1 MRTRAISRSRSGTA
15 DTVVKVGRRLRR
27 ALSRPPALAEPTAE
41 VFRDLET
48 RGVLCRDRGIG
59 RIFHPG
65 AVSYRE
71 TVRENALH
79 VIVEGG
85 RVSAH
90 IDWVS
95 PVAFTRHGAA
105 RYSVGRVA
113 AHNLAGMAEDVLRV
127 LGGRR
132 PSTRCDP
139 VGEWAEVDDEL
150 IAELLQPSGEEA
162 GMPVSAL
169 DRLRRVLEGG
179 EAAGI
184 RRVPFNAVDQVVHL
198 LDRDTD
204 PWGVQL
210 EVRVGGRLDE
220 ARLRTAVG
228 EALQRH
234 PMARAR
240 KGRSWGHRNRD
251 FWEIPRDLDLDPVH
265 AVECL
270 DDVSLSAVRAQL
282 QRAPV
287 PLGQSPPLRLLLVR
301 TPDGDVVM
309 LNVNHAATDG
319 FGALRLL
326 RSIDRAYAAKPDPL
340 PEFDFL
346 AERTFAGRLGGSG
359 VAGWLRRQ
367 RVLAKR
373 LRDLMV
379 PPARLATERGTEQ
392 PGYGFHHLPLESREA
407 NDLAE
412 LDHTGDVHN
421 VLLAALHLAVGEWN
435 GIHGTPCRRI
445 SVLVPTNLRPPGWR
459 DQMVGNFSLPTRVST
474 SRRQRLTPAS
484 ALSAVAA
491 QTMRT
496 ERSGIGTAFLE
507 LLTRSWLL
515 PLGTNKAL
523 VDALHVLGDRFLD
536 TAILADLGH
545 VEDPPSFAVEDGDC
559 EELWFST
566 PARMPL
572 GLSVGVVTVGSRLH
586 LVFRY
591 RHAQFDGEAARRFA
605 DYYLDQLRRVADVA
619 TA

>member
-1 MRTRAISRSRSGTA
+1 M
-15 DTVVKVGRRLRR
+15 KVGRRLRH
-27 ALSRPPALAEPTAE
+27 ALSRSSSRAEPAAE
-41 VFRDLET
+41 ALRDLEA
-48 RGVLCRDRGIG
+48 RGVLCRDRGVG
-59 RIFHPG
+59 RVFHPG

-79 VIVEGG
+79 VIVEGN

-95 PVAFTRHGAA
+95 PVAFTTDGTA
-105 RYSVGRVA
+105 RYSVRRVA

-132 PSTRCDP
+132 PNNRCDP
-139 VGEWAEVDDEL
+139 VGEWVDVDDQL
-150 IAELLQPSGEEA
+150 IAELLQSSRDEA
-162 GMPVSAL
+162 GMPVAAL
-169 DRLRRVLEGG
+169 DRLRRALEGG
-179 EAAGI
+179 EAAGV
-184 RRVPFNAVDQVVHL
+184 RQVPFNVVDQVVHL
-198 LDRDTD
+198 LDRAAD
-204 PWGVQL
+204 PWSVQL
-210 EVRVGGRLDE
+210 ETRVRGRLDE

-265 AVECL
+265 VAECP
-270 DDVSLSAVRAQL
+270 DDVSLSAVRARL
-282 QRAPV
+282 QRMSV
-287 PLGQSPPLRLLLVR
+287 PLAHSPPFRLVLVR

-309 LNVNHAATDG
+309 MNVNHAATDG
-319 FGALRLL
+319 VGALRLL
-326 RSIDRAYAAKPDPL
+326 RSVGRAYAGEPDPL

-346 AERTFAGRLGGSG
+346 AERTFAGRLGESAVSG
-359 VAGWLRRQ
+359 RLRRQ
-367 RVLAKR
+367 LVLATR
-373 LRDLMV
+373 LRDLVV

-392 PGYGFHHLPLESREA
+392 PGYGFHHRRLEPHDA
-407 NDLAE
+407 QDLVD
-412 LDHTGDVHN
+412 LDHAGDVHN
-421 VLLAALHLAVGEWN
+421 VLLTALHLAVGEWN
-435 GIHGTPCRRI
+435 GVHGTPCRRI
-445 SVLVPTNLRPPGWR
+445 SVLVPMNLRPPGWR
-459 DQMVGNFSLPTRVST
+459 DQLVGNVSLPTRVST

-491 QTMRT
+491 QTTRT
-496 ERSGIGTAFLE
+496 QRSGVGTAFLE
-507 LLTRSWLL
+507 ILSRSWLL
-515 PLGTNKAL
+515 PLGTNKPL
-523 VDALHVLGDRFLD
+523 VNVLHALGDRFLD

-545 VEDPPSFAVEDGDC
+545 VEKPPSFGAEAGDS

-572 GLSVGVVTVGSRLH
+572 GLSVGVVTVGRRLH

-591 RHAQFDGEAARRFA
+591 RHAQFDDEAARRFA
-605 DYYLDQLRRVADVA
+605 AYYLDQLRRVADVA

>member
-1 MRTRAISRSRSGTA
+1 M
-15 DTVVKVGRRLRR
+15 
-27 ALSRPPALAEPTAE
+27 
-41 VFRDLET
+41 
-48 RGVLCRDRGIG
+48 LCRDRGIG

-65 AVSYRE
+65 ALSYRE
-71 TVRENALH
+71 MVRENALH
-79 VIVEGG
+79 VIVEGS

-95 PVAFTRHGAA
+95 PVAFTRDGTA
-105 RYSVGRVA
+105 RYSVRRVA

-132 PSTRCDP
+132 PNNRCDP
-139 VGEWAEVDDEL
+139 VGEWVEVDDEL
-150 IAELLQPSGEEA
+150 IAEVLSSSGEEA

-169 DRLRRVLEGG
+169 DRLRRALEGG

-184 RRVPFNAVDQVVHL
+184 RQVPFNVVDQVVHL

-204 PWGVQL
+204 PWSVQL
-210 EVRVGGRLDE
+210 EVRVPGRLDE

-251 FWEIPRDLDLDPVH
+251 FWEISRDLDLDPVH
-265 AVECL
+265 EVECP
-270 DDVSLSAVRAQL
+270 DGVSLSAVRVRL
-282 QRAPV
+282 QRMSV
-287 PLGQSPPLRLLLVR
+287 PLAKSPPFRLLLAR

-309 LNVNHAATDG
+309 VNVNHAATDG
-319 FGALRLL
+319 VGALRLL
-326 RSIDRAYAAKPDPL
+326 RSVGRAYAEKPDPL

-346 AERTFAGRLGGSG
+346 AERTFAGRVGGSG
-359 VAGWLRRQ
+359 LSGWLRRQ
-367 RVLAKR
+367 LVLAKR
-373 LRDLMV
+373 LRDLVV

-392 PGYGFHHLPLESREA
+392 PGYGFHHRRLEPHEA
-407 NDLAE
+407 RDLVD
-412 LDHTGDVHN
+412 LDHAGDVHN
-421 VLLAALHLAVGEWN
+421 VLLTALHLAVGEWN
-435 GIHGTPCRRI
+435 GVHGTPCRRI

-459 DQMVGNFSLPTRVST
+459 DQIVGNFSLPTRVST

-491 QTMRT
+491 QTMRA
-496 ERSGIGTAFLE
+496 ERSGVGTALLE
-507 LLTRSWLL
+507 VLSRSWLL
-515 PLGTNKAL
+515 PLGTNKPL
-523 VDALHVLGDRFLD
+523 VNALHALGDRLLD
-536 TAILADLGH
+536 TAILADLGQ
-545 VEDPPSFAVEDGDC
+545 VEDPPSFAAGAGEP

-572 GLSVGVVTVGSRLH
+572 GLSVGVVTVGRRVQ

-591 RHAQFDGEAARRFA
+591 RHAQFDDDAVRRFA
-605 DYYLDQLRRVADVA
+605 DYYLDQLRRVVDVA
-619 TA
+619 AA